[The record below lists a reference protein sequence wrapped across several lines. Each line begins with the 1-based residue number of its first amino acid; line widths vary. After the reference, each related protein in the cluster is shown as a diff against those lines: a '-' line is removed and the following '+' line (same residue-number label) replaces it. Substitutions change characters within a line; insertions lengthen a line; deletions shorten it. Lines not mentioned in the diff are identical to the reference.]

1 MLHFFRLVNFCIA
14 LNISILENL
23 AERFTLGFLIQIWI
37 EMSKATL
44 MVLSHKS
51 CLGQIF

>member
-37 EMSKATL
+37 EMSKVKL
-44 MVLSHKS
+44 MVPFHIG
-51 CLGQIF
+51 C